1 MSDIQPD
8 AIEERTGPVFQPD
21 TVLPSQ
27 FFGALRE
34 KGFIEGEKRLM
45 AAVLADAVDCYMKQ
59 AFTKDTKG
67 RNLFVDA
74 EAWIFQDEPGP
85 WFFSF
90 HNICDMLGLE
100 AEYIRRGLLDWRHK
114 RQPSLRPSEV
124 FRRAPRTSRTASS
137 NDELEKAAG

>member
-1 MSDIQPD
+1 MSEIRQD
-8 AIEERTGPVFQPD
+8 ATEESAGPVFQPD

-45 AAVLADAVDCYMKQ
+45 AAVLADAVDVYMKQ
-59 AFTKDTKG
+59 AFAADSKA
-67 RNLFVDA
+67 RNLFLDA
-74 EAWIFQDEPGP
+74 EAWLFGDEPGP

-100 AEYIRRGLLDWRHK
+100 AEYIRRGLREWQSK
-114 RQPSLRPSEV
+114 RQPSIRPSEA
-124 FRRAPRTSRTASS
+124 FRRGPRTSCGNR

>member
-1 MSDIQPD
+1 MSEIRHD
-8 AIEERTGPVFQPD
+8 ATEESAGPVFQPD

-45 AAVLADAVDCYMKQ
+45 AAVLADAVDVYMKQ
-59 AFTKDTKG
+59 AFAEDAKA
-67 RNLFVDA
+67 RNLFLDA
-74 EAWIFQDEPGP
+74 EAWLFGDEPGP

-100 AEYIRRGLLDWRHK
+100 AEYIRRGLREWQSK
-114 RQPSLRPSEV
+114 RQPSIRPSEA
-124 FRRAPRTSRTASS
+124 FRRGPQTSRGNR

>member
-1 MSDIQPD
+1 MSEIRQN
-8 AIEERTGPVFQPD
+8 ATEESAGPVFQPD

-45 AAVLADAVDCYMKQ
+45 AAVLADAVDVYMKQ
-59 AFTKDTKG
+59 AFTADSKA
-67 RNLFVDA
+67 RNLFLDA
-74 EAWIFQDEPGP
+74 EAWLFADEPGP

-100 AEYIRRGLLDWRHK
+100 AEYIRRGLRESHSN
-114 RQPSLRPSEV
+114 RQPSIRPSEA
-124 FRRAPRTSRTASS
+124 FRRGPRTSRGNR
-137 NDELEKAAG
+137 NDELEKVAG